1 MELKLNNITSPQNL
15 ILLDEV
21 PNIISI
27 EEDATS
33 TNTLITL
40 QFKGSPQ
47 GAVSEDN
54 QWYISIGGD
63 SVTNT
68 ISPENAVAK
77 RFYVASD
84 LASTAASVASALS
97 NSSTILSGFKIW
109 SSGAYVYLK
118 ARKSGVYGAL
128 TSTNIPAA
136 YLTITNVGGTSTSTL
151 AGGKVKID
159 ISSSG
164 EYQMSL
170 VKNYYKDN
178 IFFDVYAAIASM
190 TDYDSH
196 TALSFSVKGISTGKV
211 VSDIGTL
218 SATAIRGYKSKWS
231 EPYLFGDKNQL
242 LLPDYQGFVSK
253 DTIDVSVWCTGA
265 STTVETKVYD
275 SIGTVIETTTASKT
289 TVYGINH
296 LELGFT
302 LDDEADKVTVTVGDT
317 TRTWRVI
324 RPSNYAEDVTRIA
337 WYNEYGGLSFID
349 FTAAEETEIDADMTT
364 ATKDRFDFYTSP
376 AYYSE
381 SVVYNNSSK
390 SYQVVSHLIQKSE
403 LPIFDSL
410 FAAKRIFIKDTDG
423 QRHYIIPV
431 QFQVNETDSQNDVFE
446 ISLQYRLANPF
457 E

>member
-1 MELKLNNITSPQNL
+1 MELKINNLTNPQNL
-15 ILLDEV
+15 IILDDV

-33 TNTLITL
+33 TYTTITL
-40 QFKGSPQ
+40 QFRGNPQ
-47 GAVSEDN
+47 GAVTEDN

-68 ISPENAVAK
+68 ITPENATAK
-77 RFYVASD
+77 RFYVAQD

-97 NSSTILSGFKIW
+97 NSSTIISGFKIW

-118 ARKSGVYGAL
+118 ARKSGVYGVL
-128 TSTNIPAA
+128 TSTNIPSS

-159 ISSSG
+159 ISSAG

-170 VKNYYKDN
+170 TKNYYKDN
-178 IFFDVYAAIASM
+178 IFFDVSAAVASLV
-190 TDYDSH
+190 DYDEH
-196 TALSFSVKGISTGKV
+196 TALSFNVKGISTGKT

-231 EPYLFGDKNQL
+231 ESYLYSDKNQL
-242 LLPDYQGFVSK
+242 LIPDYQGFVSK
-253 DTIDVSVWCTGA
+253 DSIDVSLWSTGT
-265 STTVETKVYD
+265 STQVVTKVYD
-275 SIGTVIETTTASKT
+275 SVGTVIENISATKT
-289 TVYGINH
+289 TSTGINH
-296 LELGFT
+296 LELGYI

-324 RPSNYAEDVTRIA
+324 RPTSYAEDVTRVE
-337 WYNEYGGLSFID
+337 WYNEFGGLSFVD
-349 FTAAEETEIDADMTT
+349 FTAAEEIEISDELTT
-364 ATKDRFDFYTSP
+364 ATKHRFDFYTSP
-376 AYYSE
+376 AFYTT
-381 SVVYNNSSK
+381 SVVYNETSK
-390 SYQVVSHLIQKSE
+390 TYQVTSHLVSKNE

-410 FAAKRIFIKDTDG
+410 FAAKRIWIKDSDG
-423 QRHYIIPV
+423 TRHYIIP
-431 QFQVNETDSQNDVFE
+431 QNYQVNETDSQNNVFE
-446 ISLQYRLANPF
+446 ISLQYSLANPF